1 MDFPPSVCHELMVEK
16 RLPTHVRAPLV
27 IKPFLVLFMV
37 SVCDISWAGRFEGIY
52 FPRCQCRT
60 SDQQS
65 PSETAS
71 LALSCL
77 PRSCHPSPYQPF
89 LLSSF
94 VCSCCPCLF
103 VCLLLFK
110 AAVGRVETGSPR
122 SRLALDSPPSCFL
135 CLHPWFLALSHPYEE
150 MEAALV
156 WLTRMESACSSCV
169 R

>member
-60 SDQQS
+60 SDQQR
-65 PSETAS
+65 PSETVS

-77 PRSCHPSPYQPF
+77 PRSCNPSSYQPF

-94 VCSCCPCLF
+94 LVCLF
-103 VCLLLFK
+103 ACFCLRLLWGGLRQGLRSPGWPWTPHPPAFCAFTPGFSCSLTHMRKWKPPLCDLQGWRVHAVRVC
-110 AAVGRVETGSPR
+110 GEGQ
-122 SRLALDSPPSCFL
+122 
-135 CLHPWFLALSHPYEE
+135 W
-150 MEAALV
+150 
-156 WLTRMESACSSCV
+156 
-169 R
+169 